1 MEKRNYIVVVK
12 TLAEKKLNKL
22 PSHIRAV
29 LLQAIQKLADDP
41 RPPGCRKLQGYTGL
55 YRIRSGD
62 YRILYSIED
71 KILTVFVT
79 QVGHRSEVYE

>member
-1 MEKRNYIVVVK
+1 MEKRSYVVVIK

-22 PSHIRAV
+22 PAHIRAV
-29 LLQAIQKLADDP
+29 LLQAIHKLADNP
-41 RPPGCRKLQGYTGL
+41 RPPGCKKLQGYASL

-62 YRILYSIED
+62 YRIMYSIED

>member
-1 MEKRNYIVVVK
+1 MEKRVYLVVIK
-12 TLAEKKLNKL
+12 PLAEKKLNKL
-22 PSHIRAV
+22 PVQVRAA
-29 LLQAIQKLADDP
+29 LMNAIHKLADDP
-41 RPPGCRKLQGYTGL
+41 RPPGCKKLRGYAGL

-62 YRILYSIED
+62 YRIMYSIED